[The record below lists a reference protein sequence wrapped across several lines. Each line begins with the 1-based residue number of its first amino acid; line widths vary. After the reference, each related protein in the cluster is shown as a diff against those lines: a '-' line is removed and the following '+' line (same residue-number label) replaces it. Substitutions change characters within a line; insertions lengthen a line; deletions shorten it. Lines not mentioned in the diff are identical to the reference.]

1 MRVSPIVAL
10 AAVVGLTACP
20 DPAKDKPKAQVA
32 AAPEAVKPAAPK
44 AELPALPGTPYTFS
58 ESGSSIG
65 WVGAKVTATHAG
77 AFQKFSGTI
86 GVVDN
91 EPTKS
96 SVAVSIVTDSLFT
109 ADSPKLVSHLKS
121 ADFFDVATYPTA
133 TFTSTAITAGGEKGA
148 THTVTGTLDLHG
160 VKKSITFPATIS
172 VSPEAV
178 TVKAEF
184 ALNRKDF
191 NIVYP
196 GKPDDLIRDEVVLKL
211 DVTAKPKGT

>member
-1 MRVSPIVAL
+1 
-10 AAVVGLTACP
+10 
-20 DPAKDKPKAQVA
+20 
-32 AAPEAVKPAAPK
+32 
-44 AELPALPGTPYTFS
+44 
-58 ESGSSIG
+58 
-65 WVGAKVTATHAG
+65 
-77 AFQKFSGTI
+77 
-86 GVVDN
+86 
-91 EPTKS
+91 
-96 SVAVSIVTDSLFT
+96 
-109 ADSPKLVSHLKS
+109 
-121 ADFFDVATYPTA
+121 VATYPTA